1 MDLTLYSLLNSF
13 LCSPLKD
20 PLNLGGNQTDS
31 TQKYQEICDA
41 VDWKGLKLK
50 ELAQEKQE
58 EWYGQ
63 NVREI
68 ARLAKPGSPVIVEQ
82 VSKRNCDSTFDRG
95 GVAEDWWTTS
105 ARNNTYGWNINP
117 DSIVIEVATLYVD
130 RYHVFML
137 KNGQKPE

>member
-1 MDLTLYSLLNSF
+1 MSITYGQNLTYF
-13 LCSPLKD
+13 CSPLKD
-20 PLNLGGNQTDS
+20 PLKLGGNHS
-31 TQKYQEICDA
+31 YNIQKYQEICDA
-41 VDWKGLKLK
+41 VDWDGLKLK

-63 NVREI
+63 HVREM
-68 ARLAKPGSPVIVEQ
+68 ARLAKPGTPVIVEQ

-105 ARNNTYGWNINP
+105 ARNNTYHWNINP
-117 DSIVIEVATLYVD
+117 DSIEIEVATLYVD

-137 KNGQKPE
+137 KNGQRPE